1 MARYYFQ
8 IGNDVVGPLDA
19 EGARAAVREG
29 RVRPD
34 TPARLSPDAL
44 WEPAGRLLADWPGGL
59 DGPGWPPGPSGSDA
73 TLRTPGTVADT
84 HPSGVGRAFRMSL
97 FGPGELVAERY
108 RVLRFIG
115 RGGMGEVYEVEDTEL
130 HERVALKTIRPEI
143 AGDENAVNRFKREIH
158 LARKVTHPNVC
169 RIFDLGIHH
178 WLPEAG
184 GKETGGEEPGVF
196 FLTMELIPGETL
208 AERLNRVG
216 RLEPAAA
223 LPLVEQICAALDA
236 AHQAGIVHRDFKT
249 GNVMLI
255 PAREGAA
262 GERAVIT
269 DFGMAR
275 SSVDSDSPLDALT
288 VTGQISGTPTFMAPE
303 QVEGGPVTAA
313 ADIYALGVVLYR
325 TVTGTW
331 PFVADTPL
339 ATALKR
345 LREAPVPPSAHLPG
359 LDPKWEAAILRCLQ
373 REPAARFPDAR
384 SVAAALRGETA
395 DGGPRTIR
403 LAPRRPVRR
412 WLVVVVPALALA
424 VTGIVLWRSGVLTPA
439 SPVQSSGQSA
449 VAMRRAVAVLGF
461 KNLSGR
467 PDADWLATALAEM
480 IRTELGPASQLRLI
494 PGENIARMRLE
505 LALPEADTL
514 APDTLQ
520 RIRRNLG
527 TDVVVLGSYLALGE
541 RGGDRIR
548 LDVRVQDTV
557 SGETLATL
565 GETGQEAEVFD
576 LVARLGGRL
585 RAELGGAATTGA
597 KAAPAVRPADAKVL
611 RLYAE
616 GLARLQVFDAQTARD
631 RLLEATRLD
640 PAYPPAWE
648 ALAASWTALGHDAE
662 ARAASA
668 KAFALS
674 RTLDR
679 ETRLRIEARYH
690 EAQRQWAQAVEIYR
704 SLWIFYP
711 DNLEYGLRLASAQ
724 VAVGQG
730 ADALA
735 TVAQLRKLPAPAGD
749 DPRVDLAEAS
759 AAGSQSDYRRQAAA
773 AGRAADKGRT
783 AETRSLTARALL
795 LQSGAYRE
803 MGELK
808 PAQAAATAAQDI
820 FAALG
825 DRGGQAQALRALA
838 NIRYDQGDH
847 AAAKRDLTESLRLSR
862 AIGSRMGEASALGN
876 LAVIYKVSGDLTG
889 ALKLQR
895 EALAILEE
903 LGETEGMA
911 TIRNN
916 IANIYYIQGDYER
929 ARLMFEQARQAFAAT
944 GNRSGVAL
952 IQNNLAT
959 ILFDLGRLEE
969 AGALYRESLAIRK
982 EIGDKPGQMM
992 ALANL
997 GEVERLRGNL
1007 PEARRLY
1014 RQSLELA
1021 RTNGVRSLEAWAL
1034 FGQGELEAAAGD
1046 LAAARR
1052 LHEQALAIRTEINE
1066 AAELP
1071 LSHLALAGV
1080 ALREGRAAEAR
1091 ALAEQALAAFQ
1102 QSDVADGALSA
1113 RLMLAAVALEHGQAD
1128 SAVRELA
1135 AARTIAAQI
1144 QYAVLK
1150 LRLDLMEARALIV
1163 AGPAA
1168 RATERLQRVL
1178 AECRRLGLMEL
1189 ELEVRLWL
1197 ARAELA
1203 AGRRDVGRAGL
1214 ETLRRDAA
1222 TRGFGW
1228 LARQAATP

>member
-19 EGARAAVREG
+19 EGVRAAAREG

-34 TPARLSPDAL
+34 TPTRLSPDAP
-44 WEPAGRLLADWPGGL
+44 WEPAGRLLADLPGGL
-59 DGPGWPPGPSGSDA
+59 DAPDWPPGPSSGDA
-73 TLRTPGTVADT
+73 TLRTSGTVADT
-84 HPSGVGRAFRMSL
+84 HPSCGGRAFRMSL
-97 FGPGELVAERY
+97 FGPGELVAGRY
-108 RVLRFIG
+108 RVIRFIG

-178 WLPEAG
+178 WPPEA
-184 GKETGGEEPGVF
+184 GGEEPGVF

-223 LPLVEQICAALDA
+223 LPLAEQICAALDA

-255 PAREGAA
+255 PTHEGAA

-325 TVTGTW
+325 AVTGTW

-359 LDPKWEAAILRCLQ
+359 LNPKWETAILRCLQ

-395 DGGPRTIR
+395 DGGSQIVH
-403 LAPRRPVRR
+403 AAARRPARR
-412 WLVVVVPALALA
+412 WLVGAALALA
-424 VTGIVLWRSGVLTPA
+424 LVAGGVLLWRTGVLMPPPSKPDDA
-439 SPVQSSGQSA
+439 A

-467 PDADWLATALAEM
+467 PETDWLATALAEM
-480 IRTELGPASQLRLI
+480 VRTELGPASQLRLI
-494 PGENIARMRLE
+494 PGENIARMRIE

-541 RGGDRIR
+541 RGGGRIR

-565 GETGQEAEVFD
+565 GETGQEADVFD

-585 RAELGGAATTGA
+585 RAALGGAVSAGDQTA
-597 KAAPAVRPADAKVL
+597 LVVRPADARVL

-616 GLARLQVFDAQTARD
+616 GLARLRVFDAQSARD

-674 RTLDR
+674 RSLDR

-690 EAQRQWAQAVEIYR
+690 EAERQWPQAVEIYH

-711 DNLEYGLRLASAQ
+711 DNLEYGLHLASAQ

-808 PAQAAATAAQDI
+808 PAQAAAAAAQEI

-862 AIGSRMGEASALGN
+862 AIGSRMGEAAALGN
-876 LAVIYKVSGDLTG
+876 LAVICKVGGDLSG

-929 ARLMFEQARQAFAAT
+929 ARLMFEQARQAFEAT

-982 EIGDKPGQMM
+982 EIGDKPGQMLV
-992 ALANL
+992 LANL

-1014 RQSLELA
+1014 RQSLELTRA
-1021 RTNGVRSLEAWAL
+1021 NGVRSLEAWAL

-1080 ALREGRAAEAR
+1080 ALREGRAAEAQ

-1113 RLMLAAVALEHGQAD
+1113 RLTLAAIALDHGQAD
-1128 SAVRELA
+1128 AAARELA
-1135 AARTIAAQI
+1135 AARSVAAKI
-1144 QYAVLK
+1144 QSAVLM
-1150 LRLDLMEARALIV
+1150 LRLNLMEARQQIV
-1163 AGPAA
+1163 AGPAS
-1168 RATERLQRVL
+1168 RAAERLQRTL
-1178 AECRRLGLMEL
+1178 AECRRLGLVEL

-1203 AGRRDVGRAGL
+1203 SGRRETGRAGL

-1228 LARQAATP
+1228 LARQAAAP

>member
-1 MARYYFQ
+1 MDRYYFQ
-8 IGNDVVGPLDA
+8 LGGAIVGPLDA
-19 EGARAAVREG
+19 AGVRAAVREG
-29 RVRPD
+29 RIRPD
-34 TPARLSPDAL
+34 TPTRRSPDAP
-44 WEPAGRLLADWPGGL
+44 WEPAGRLLVDLPGGL
-59 DGPGWPPGPSGSDA
+59 DALGWPMDAPGGDA
-73 TLRTPGTVADT
+73 TLPTPAAATDT
-84 HPSGVGRAFRMSL
+84 HPSGGGRAFRMSL
-97 FGPGELVAERY
+97 FGPGEEVAGRY
-108 RVLRFIG
+108 RVIRFIG
-115 RGGMGEVYEVEDTEL
+115 RGGMGEVYEVEDIEL

-178 WLPEAG
+178 WPPAG
-184 GKETGGEEPGVF
+184 GGEEPGVF
-196 FLTMELIPGETL
+196 FLTMEMIPGETL

-216 RLEPAAA
+216 RLEPTAA
-223 LPLVEQICAALDA
+223 LPLAEQLCAALDA
-236 AHQAGIVHRDFKT
+236 AHRVGIVHRDFKT

-275 SSVDSDSPLDALT
+275 SSFDSDSPLDALT

-303 QVEGGPVTAA
+303 QVEGGAVTAA

-325 TVTGTW
+325 AVTGTW

-359 LDPKWEAAILRCLQ
+359 LDPKWETAILRCLQ

-384 SVAAALRGETA
+384 SVAAALRGEAA
-395 DGGPRTIR
+395 DGDSLTVR
-403 LAPRRPVRR
+403 LAPRRPARR
-412 WLVVVVPALALA
+412 WLIGVALALA
-424 VTGIVLWRSGVLTPA
+424 LAAIGIVLWQTGVLP
-439 SPVQSSGQSA
+439 SPSSKKGDTS

-467 PDADWLATALAEM
+467 SEADWLATALAEM
-480 IRTELGPASQLRLI
+480 VRTELGPAGQLRLI

-514 APDTLQ
+514 ALDTLQ

-541 RGGDRIR
+541 RGGGRIR

-585 RAELGGAATTGA
+585 RAALGGAESAGDQT
-597 KAAPAVRPADAKVL
+597 APAVRPADARVL

-616 GLARLQVFDAQTARD
+616 GLARLQVFDALAARD
-631 RLLEATRLD
+631 RLQEATRLD

-648 ALAASWTALGHDAE
+648 ALADSWSALGHDAE

-668 KAFALS
+668 RAFALS

-690 EAQRQWAQAVEIYR
+690 EAERQWTQAVEIYR

-711 DNLEYGLRLASAQ
+711 DNLDYGLRLAAAQ
-724 VAVGQG
+724 VAAGRG

-735 TVAQLRKLPAPAGD
+735 TVAQLRKLPSPADD
-749 DPRVDLAEAS
+749 DPRLDLAEAA

-773 AGRAADKGRT
+773 AGRAVDKSRA

-795 LQSGAYRE
+795 LQAGAHRE
-803 MGELK
+803 LGDLE
-808 PAQAAATAAQDI
+808 PALAAATAARDI
-820 FAALG
+820 YAALG
-825 DRGGQAQALRALA
+825 DRGGQARAFRSVA
-838 NIRYDQGDH
+838 IIRFDRGDQ
-847 AAAKRDLTESLRLSR
+847 AAAKRDLTETLRLSR
-862 AIGSRMGEASALGN
+862 AIGNRIGEASALGN
-876 LAVIYKVSGDLTG
+876 LAVILKVEGDLTG
-889 ALKLQR
+889 ALRQYR
-895 EALAILEE
+895 DALAIFEE
-903 LGETEGMA
+903 LGDTADAA
-911 TIRNN
+911 TARNN
-916 IANIYYIQGDYER
+916 IANIHYAQGDLDR
-929 ARLMFEQARQAFAAT
+929 ARAMFEEAGRAFAAT
-944 GNRSGVAL
+944 GDRSGAAL
-952 IQNNLAT
+952 AQNNVAT

-969 AGALYRESLAIRK
+969 AAGMYRQSLAVK
-982 EIGDKPGQMM
+982 QEVGDKTGQMM
-992 ALANL
+992 TLANL

-1007 PEARRLY
+1007 AEAGRLY
-1014 RQSLELA
+1014 RQALELA
-1021 RTNGVRSLEAWAL
+1021 RANSVRSAEAWAL
-1034 FGQGELEAAAGD
+1034 FGQGELAAAAGD

-1052 LHEQALAIRTEINE
+1052 LHEQALAIRTEIGE
-1066 AAELP
+1066 GTELP
-1071 LSHLALAGV
+1071 VSHLALAGL
-1080 ALREGRAAEAR
+1080 ALREARPAEAA
-1091 ALAEQALAAFQ
+1091 ALAEQALVAFQ
-1102 QSDVADGALSA
+1102 QSELADGVLGA
-1113 RLMLAAVALEHGQAD
+1113 RLVLTAAALDRGQAGAAA
-1128 SAVRELA
+1128 SELA
-1135 AARTIAAQI
+1135 AARAAAARI
-1144 QYAVLK
+1144 QSAVLK
-1150 LRLDLMEARALIV
+1150 LRLGVMEARVLIV
-1163 AGPAA
+1163 AAGPAA
-1168 RATERLQRVL
+1168 RAAERLQRVL
-1178 AECRRLGLMEL
+1178 AECRRLGLVEL

-1203 AGRRDVGRAGL
+1203 AGRRDAGRAEL

-1228 LARQAATP
+1228 VARQVAAQPTS

>member
-8 IGNDVVGPLDA
+8 IGDDVVGPLDA

-29 RVRPD
+29 RIRPD
-34 TPARLSPDAL
+34 TPARLSTDAP
-44 WEPAGRLLADWPGGL
+44 WEPAGRLLADWSGGL
-59 DGPGWPPGPSGSDA
+59 EAPGWPPGSSGGDA
-73 TLRTPGTVADT
+73 TLRTPGTVADM
-84 HPSGVGRAFRMSL
+84 HPSGGGRAFRMSL
-97 FGPGELVAERY
+97 FGPGELVAGRY
-108 RVLRFIG
+108 RVIRFIG
-115 RGGMGEVYEVEDTEL
+115 RGGMGEVYEVEDAEL

-143 AGDENAVNRFKREIH
+143 AGDETAVNRFKREIH

-178 WLPEAG
+178 WLPE
-184 GKETGGEEPGVF
+184 TGGEEPGVF
-196 FLTMELIPGETL
+196 FLTMELISGETL

-223 LPLVEQICAALDA
+223 LPLAAQICAALDA

-262 GERAVIT
+262 DERAVIT

-359 LDPKWEAAILRCLQ
+359 LDPKWETAILRCLQ

-384 SVAAALRGETA
+384 SVAAALRGETV
-395 DGGPRTIR
+395 DGGSRTIR
-403 LAPRRPVRR
+403 QAPRRPVRR
-412 WLVVVVPALALA
+412 WLVVVVSALAMA
-424 VTGIVLWRSGVLTPA
+424 VSGIVLWRTGVFAPT
-439 SPVQSSGQSA
+439 SPVQPSGQAA

-467 PDADWLATALAEM
+467 PEVDWLATALAEM
-480 IRTELGPASQLRLI
+480 VRTELGPASQLRLI

-541 RGGDRIR
+541 RGGGRIR
-548 LDVRVQDTV
+548 LDVRIQDTV

-565 GETGQEAEVFD
+565 GETGQEADVFD

-585 RAELGGAATTGA
+585 RTALGGAVSAGDQ
-597 KAAPAVRPADAKVL
+597 AAPAVRPADARVL

-616 GLARLQVFDAQTARD
+616 GLARLRVFDAQSARD

-648 ALAASWTALGHDAE
+648 ALAASWSALGHDAE

-674 RTLDR
+674 RSLDR

-690 EAQRQWAQAVEIYR
+690 EAERQWPQAVEIYR

-735 TVAQLRKLPAPAGD
+735 TVAQLRQLPAPAGD

-862 AIGSRMGEASALGN
+862 AIGSRMGEAAALGN
-876 LAVIYKVSGDLTG
+876 LAVICKVSGDLTG

-929 ARLMFEQARQAFAAT
+929 ARAMFEEARQAFET
-944 GNRSGVAL
+944 VGNRSGVAL

-959 ILFDLGRLEE
+959 ILFDQGRIEE
-969 AGALYRESLAIRK
+969 AGAMYRQSLAVRV
-982 EIGDKPGQMM
+982 EIGDKTGQMM
-992 ALANL
+992 VLANL

-1007 PEARRLY
+1007 AEARRLY
-1014 RQSLELA
+1014 RQALDLA
-1021 RTNGVRSLEAWAL
+1021 RANGAKSMEAWAL
-1034 FGQGELEAAAGD
+1034 FGQGELEAASGD

-1052 LHEQALAIRTEINE
+1052 LHERALAIRTEIGE
-1066 AAELP
+1066 GTDLSF
-1071 LSHLALAGV
+1071 SHLALAGV
-1080 ALREGRAAEAR
+1080 ALREGRPAEAA
-1091 ALAEQALAAFQ
+1091 ALAEQALAAFEQ
-1102 QSDVADGALSA
+1102 TDAADGVLGA
-1113 RLMLAAVALEHGQAD
+1113 RLVLAAAALDRGRAD
-1128 SAVRELA
+1128 AAAPELA
-1135 AARTIAAQI
+1135 AARAAAARVQSP
-1144 QYAVLK
+1144 V
-1150 LRLDLMEARALIV
+1150 LRLRTELVDARGLAA
-1163 AGPAA
+1163 AGQAA
-1168 RATERLQRVL
+1168 RAADRLERTL
-1178 AECRRLGLMEL
+1178 AECRRLGLVEL
-1189 ELEVRLWL
+1189 ELEIRLWL

-1203 AGRRDVGRAGL
+1203 AGQRDTGRAGL

-1228 LARQAATP
+1228 VARQAAAP